1 MASATY
7 MSNFVSMT
15 YIAEDAEANVSNRP
29 NNVCLR

>member
-7 MSNFVSMT
+7 MSNFVSLT